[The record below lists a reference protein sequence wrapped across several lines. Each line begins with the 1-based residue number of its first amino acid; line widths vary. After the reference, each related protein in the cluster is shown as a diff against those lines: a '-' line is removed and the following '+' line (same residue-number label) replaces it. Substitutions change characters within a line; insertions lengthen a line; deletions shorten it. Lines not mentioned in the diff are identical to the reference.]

1 MLYVEVGIVLAL
13 VLVNGLLAMSELSV
27 VSARPARLKAMAERG
42 VAGANHALKLGADPG
57 RFISSVQTGITLVG
71 VLSGAFSG
79 ATLGSR
85 LTAFLV
91 SLGVRDGLADA
102 LGVGIVVAL
111 ITYVSLVAGELVPKQ
126 IALRDPEGIA
136 VKVAPAMTWLAR
148 IALPLVWLLD
158 ISGRGVLWLLGQR
171 GESEEKVTD
180 EEIKMLVAEAESAGV
195 LESDER
201 RMIAGVM
208 RLGDRAVRGV
218 MTPRTDVDWLD
229 LEADEAATRRTL
241 SETPHSR
248 LPVGEGT
255 IDSMVGVIQT
265 RELLAALLEGKPL
278 DLRAHTRP
286 APIVHDQADA
296 LDVLTTLKE
305 SDVPMA
311 LVHDE
316 HGHFEGIVT
325 PADILEA
332 ITGVFRSDLDIG
344 EEPLSVQREDGSW
357 LLAGAMPADEM
368 AELLRIDLPESRDYE
383 TVAGYV
389 LSVLHHLPATG
400 ETMEAAGWRF
410 EVVDLDG
417 RRIDKIMASKLPA
430 ARRLA

>member
-85 LTAFLV
+85 LTTFLV